1 MDIRTRVVH
10 GGDHARD
17 ANGAVSVPIY
27 ASATFAHPG
36 VGETTGFDYSRIENP
51 TRNHLERLIA
61 DLEYGVDAVA
71 CSTGMAAIACVGELF
86 SPGDHIIHSDDLYGG
101 SIRYF
106 RTVMAKNGVQFD
118 AVDTNDLVA
127 VAACI
132 KPNTK
137 AIFVETPTNPMM
149 LVTDVAA
156 VATLAKQHGLLVIV
170 DNTFLSPYFMNPL
183 QLGANIIVH
192 SGTKYLGG
200 HNDSLA
206 GYVIVDSQE
215 LAERVRAIY
224 GSVGYALG
232 PFDAWLQIR
241 GIKTLALRM
250 EAAQA
255 SAIAIAGWLREQPKV
270 TRVLFAGLSDHPS
283 YAVST
288 RQARGFGSMLSFEL
302 DSVETATSVLNRV
315 STIQYAE
322 SLGGVESL
330 ITYPYTQTHADVPE
344 DERQSRGINER
355 LLRLSVGIEATQD
368 LIADLAQALA

>member
-10 GGDHARD
+10 GGDHPRD
-17 ANGAVSVPIY
+17 VNGAVSVPIY

-71 CSTGMAAIACVGELF
+71 CSTGMAALACVGELF

-106 RTVMAKNGVQFD
+106 RTVMAKNGVSFS
-118 AVDTNDLVA
+118 AVDTNDLAA
-127 VAACI
+127 VEAAVTAD
-132 KPNTK
+132 TK

-149 LVTDVAA
+149 LVTDIAA
-156 VATLAKQHGLLVIV
+156 VAEIAKRHGLLLVV
-170 DNTFLSPYFMNPL
+170 DNTFLSPYFQNPL
-183 QLGANIIVH
+183 QLGANIVVH

-206 GYVIVDSQE
+206 GYVVVDSQE
-215 LAERVRAIY
+215 LAERIRAIY
-224 GSVGYALG
+224 GSIGYALG

-255 SAIAIAGWLREQPKV
+255 NAVAIASWLRAQPKV
-270 TRVLFAGLSDHPS
+270 TNVYFVGLPDHP
-283 YAVST
+283 AHEIST
-288 RQARGFGSMLSFEL
+288 RQASGFGSMLSFEL
-302 DSVETATSVLNRV
+302 DTVDTALQVLDRV
-315 STIQYAE
+315 ATIQYAE

-344 DERQSRGINER
+344 DERQARGINER
-355 LLRLSVGIEATQD
+355 LLRFSVGIEATSD